1 MNTQELLL
9 KTAFCC
15 MACDGD
21 IDKEEISLLKKHKT
35 ESNLFVGLSVE
46 EKLNEYV
53 EAINKQGKMFL
64 ASLLSEIVSMNL
76 SASEELQIV
85 KLAIE
90 MIEADKLIEY
100 SEIAF
105 FKRIRAKLKISD
117 EEILS
122 ELPDKEDYL
131 LPDII
136 DDEIDT
142 DISFNNISIS
152 KYNIQVNDSNNNV
165 G

>member
-15 MACDGD
+15 MACDGG
-21 IDKEEISLLKKHKT
+21 IAKEEISLLKKHTT

-152 KYNIQVNDSNNNV
+152 KFNIQVNDSNNNV